1 MNPDPFALTA
11 SNRALLTAAL
21 SPDAAAAGTAWR
33 AWRDATDL
41 DALPAGQYL
50 MLPALYAN
58 LARFGLAEEAD
69 PRIKGVYRRT
79 WYANRGLVE
88 LTAAALAALSQADIP
103 AVLAGAAALAHTV
116 YPQPALRPL
125 FQPEVIV
132 PLAGADAALRALHG
146 LGWRAEPAAPH
157 LDSPAYRA
165 WVAGQRFVN
174 DQGQALWLGWHV
186 IPTLPCANLDAACW
200 AAAADLT
207 LEGRP
212 AHTLCP
218 ADHLLRAC
226 LAAPEAG
233 LIALAD
239 AAWLIRHGAVD
250 WQRLTEMAER
260 FRAGQPLLH
269 MLETLAATIG
279 LAAPPEVLT
288 ALGQLPVF
296 WAERR
301 IPPGLA
307 GLAQPGNRRQRF
319 WQLLTRYQRAA
330 ACAGR
335 PAGPLSFVAYV
346 QHTRRLDSP
355 RRLPLAAVR
364 RRAG

>member
-1 MNPDPFALTA
+1 MSPDHFALAA

-21 SPDAAAAGTAWR
+21 SPDAAAAAAAWR
-33 AWRDATDL
+33 AWRDAADL

-58 LARFGLAEEAD
+58 LARCGLAEEAD

-79 WYANRGLVE
+79 WYANRGLIE
-88 LTAAALAALSQADIP
+88 LTAAALAALDGADVP

-132 PLAGADAALRALHG
+132 PLAGADAALRALRE
-146 LGWRAEPAAPH
+146 LGWRAQPAAPH
-157 LDSPAYRA
+157 LHSQAYRD
-165 WVAGQRFVN
+165 WVAGQHFVN
-174 DQGQALWLGWHV
+174 GQGQALWLGWHV
-186 IPTLPCANLDAACW
+186 VPSLPCADLDAACW
-200 AAAADLT
+200 AAAIELT
-207 LEGRP
+207 LDGRSVR
-212 AHTLCP
+212 TLCP

-239 AAWLIRHGAVD
+239 VAWLLRGGAVD
-250 WQRLTEMAER
+250 WPRLMEMAGR

-279 LAAPPEVLT
+279 LAAPPAVLSK
-288 ALGQLPVF
+288 LGQLPVF

-335 PAGPLSFVAYV
+335 TAGPLSFVAYV
-346 QHTRRLDSP
+346 QHTRHLDSP
-355 RRLPLAAVR
+355 WRLPLAAVR